1 MLFKYILNNK
11 TIMIDR
17 TIQENED
24 TVYVIGKNES
34 GQLIKIEQKIK
45 TDSFNK
51 SYVTVDNEI
60 LYLDNYI
67 AQSWD
72 EFKDNFDKKEDLKI
86 IIKDV
91 FFTFLKYQEDVV
103 LLCSLQRRAGL
114 GREKYVISKMYFN
127 EEKEDYELLLI
138 PQNTNLNSKDNEI
151 IFTLTDLAENLKGS
165 LVKLY

>member
-17 TIQENED
+17 TIQEDED
-24 TVYVIGKNES
+24 TVYIIGKDES
-34 GQLIKIEQKIK
+34 GQLIKIKQKIK
-45 TDSFNK
+45 TDSFNRF
-51 SYVTVDNEI
+51 YVTVDNET

-114 GREKYVISKMYFN
+114 GREKYIISKIYFN
-127 EEKEDYELLLI
+127 EEKKDYELLLI
-138 PQNTNLNSKDNEI
+138 PQNTNLNAKDNEI
-151 IFTLTDLAENLKGS
+151 IFTLTELAENLKGS
-165 LVKLY
+165 LVKLF